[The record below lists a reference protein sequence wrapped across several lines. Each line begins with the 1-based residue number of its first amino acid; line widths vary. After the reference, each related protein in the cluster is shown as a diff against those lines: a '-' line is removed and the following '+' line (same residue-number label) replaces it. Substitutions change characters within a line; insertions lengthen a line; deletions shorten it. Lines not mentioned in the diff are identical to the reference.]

1 MTEALHFLRPW
12 WLLALLPAIALTLA
26 WARHRVSGSH
36 WEASIAPELLAVLLE
51 TNTGSRMRIL
61 AWVVALALALCAIGL
76 AGPTWE
82 RLPQPVEQKN
92 DALIIALDL
101 SLSMFAKDI
110 APSRLVRARQKVTD
124 ILRLRNEGF
133 TALVAYAGDAHAVA
147 PLTDDTH
154 TIENLLAALSPEMM
168 PVFGSKPSSA
178 LEVAHQLF
186 ANAHVNQGRI
196 LLVTDGVDRITDV
209 TKFRDPRFPIS
220 ILGLGTTHGADI
232 PLDFVNQPGRVL
244 QSDQGDAIIARLDEE
259 RLADIARLS
268 HGRYR
273 TLTLNDSDIR
283 HVLAAPL
290 PQDDETLE
298 VDREFDVWADS
309 GYWVCVILLPL
320 LLLGF
325 RRGVFAMLCI
335 AVLPPP
341 AHAGIWEDLW
351 QRRDQQAH
359 HVMLEGAPD
368 RAALLFTDPQ
378 WRASAQY
385 RSGDFPGAA
394 EGFSVDE
401 SLDGYYNLGNALA
414 KLGDFSTAISA
425 YEETLKADPQ
435 HEDAL
440 FNKDLLEQ
448 LLEEQESSESDS
460 NEQQQQGDSSP
471 QDSSEP
477 QDGSDAQQQPD
488 QQQGQDP
495 EQPEN
500 QDSEDQENQ
509 ADENS
514 DPTEQEMDDE
524 SRDEK
529 LDALEQWL
537 RRVPDDPGGL
547 LRRKFR
553 YESNQRRRRG
563 DYQYRETEKI
573 W

>member
-12 WLLALLPAIALTLA
+12 WLLAMIPTIALTLV

-51 TNTGSRMRIL
+51 PNKGSRIRIL
-61 AWVVALALALCAIGL
+61 VWIVAWGLALCAMGL

-92 DALIIALDL
+92 DALVIALDL

-124 ILRLRNEGF
+124 ILRSRNEGF
-133 TALVAYAGDAHAVA
+133 TALVAYAGDAHAVV

-186 ANAHVNQGRI
+186 QNAHVSQGRI
-196 LLVTDGVDRITDV
+196 LLVTDGIDRISDV
-209 TKFRDPRFPIS
+209 TKFRDARFPIS
-220 ILGLGTTHGADI
+220 ILGLGTTRGAEI

-244 QSDQGDAIIARLDEE
+244 QTEAGAAIVARLDEE
-259 RLADIARLS
+259 RLRDIARLS
-268 HGRYR
+268 HGRYH

-283 HVLAAPL
+283 HVLATSL
-290 PQDDETLE
+290 PQDDETLQ
-298 VDREFDVWADS
+298 VDREFDIWADS

-341 AHAGIWEDLW
+341 ANAGLWEDLW

-359 HVMLEGAPD
+359 HSMLAGQPD
-368 RAALLFTDPQ
+368 KAAVLFTDPQ

-394 EGFSVDE
+394 EGFSVDDTV
-401 SLDGYYNLGNALA
+401 DGYYNFGNALA

-425 YEETLKADPQ
+425 YEEALKFDPQ
-435 HEDAL
+435 HEDAQ
-440 FNKDLLEQ
+440 FNRKLLEQ
-448 LLEEQESSESDS
+448 LLDEQESSESDS

-471 QDSSEP
+471 QTSSEP
-477 QDGSDAQQQPD
+477 QDGSDARQQQL
-488 QQQGQDP
+488 QQGQDQ

-509 ADENS
+509 ADQNS
-514 DPTEQEMDDE
+514 DPAEQEMDDE

-529 LDALEQWL
+529 QDALEQWL

>member
-12 WLLALLPAIALTLA
+12 WLLAMIPTIALTLV

-51 TNTGSRMRIL
+51 PNKGSRMRIL
-61 AWVVALALALCAIGL
+61 VWIVACGLALCAMGL

-92 DALIIALDL
+92 DALVIALDL

-124 ILRLRNEGF
+124 ILRSRNEGF
-133 TALVAYAGDAHAVA
+133 TALVAYAGDAHAVV

-186 ANAHVNQGRI
+186 QNAHVSQGRI
-196 LLVTDGVDRITDV
+196 LLVTDGIDRISDV
-209 TKFRDPRFPIS
+209 TKFRDARFPIS
-220 ILGLGTTHGADI
+220 ILGLGTTRGAEI

-244 QSDQGDAIIARLDEE
+244 QTDAGAAIVARLDEE
-259 RLADIARLS
+259 RLRDIARLS
-268 HGRYR
+268 HGRYH

-283 HVLAAPL
+283 HVLATSL
-290 PQDDETLE
+290 PQDDETLQ
-298 VDREFDVWADS
+298 VDREFDIWADS

-341 AHAGIWEDLW
+341 ANAGLWEDLW

-359 HVMLEGAPD
+359 HSMLAGQPD
-368 RAALLFTDPQ
+368 KAAVLFTDPQ

-394 EGFSVDE
+394 EGFSVDDTV
-401 SLDGYYNLGNALA
+401 DGYYNFGNALA

-425 YEETLKADPQ
+425 YQEALKFDPQ
-435 HEDAL
+435 HEDAQ
-440 FNKDLLEQ
+440 FNRNLLEQ
-448 LLEEQESSESDS
+448 LLDEQESSESDS

-471 QDSSEP
+471 QTSSEP
-477 QDGSDAQQQPD
+477 QDGSDARQQQL
-488 QQQGQDP
+488 QQGQDQ

-509 ADENS
+509 ADQNS
-514 DPTEQEMDDE
+514 DPAEQEMDDE

-529 LDALEQWL
+529 QDALEQWL

>member
-1 MTEALHFLRPW
+1 MIEALHFLRPW
-12 WLLALLPAIALTLA
+12 WLLAIIPTIALTLV

-51 TNTGSRMRIL
+51 PNKGSRIRIL
-61 AWVVALALALCAIGL
+61 VWIVACGLALCAMGL

-92 DALIIALDL
+92 DALVIALDL

-124 ILRLRNEGF
+124 ILRSRNEGF

-186 ANAHVNQGRI
+186 QNAHVSQGRI
-196 LLVTDGVDRITDV
+196 LLVTDGIDRISDV
-209 TKFRDPRFPIS
+209 TKFRDARFPIS
-220 ILGLGTTHGADI
+220 ILGLGTTRGAEI

-244 QSDQGDAIIARLDEE
+244 QTEAGAAIVARLDEE
-259 RLADIARLS
+259 RLRDIARLS
-268 HGRYR
+268 HGRYH

-283 HVLAAPL
+283 HVLATSL
-290 PQDDETLE
+290 PQDDETLQ
-298 VDREFDVWADS
+298 VDREFDIWADS

-341 AHAGIWEDLW
+341 ANAGLWEDLW

-359 HVMLEGAPD
+359 HSMLAGQPD
-368 RAALLFTDPQ
+368 KAAVLFTDPQ

-394 EGFSVDE
+394 EGFSVDDTV
-401 SLDGYYNLGNALA
+401 DGYYNFGNALA

-425 YEETLKADPQ
+425 YQEALKFDPQ
-435 HEDAL
+435 HEDAQ
-440 FNKDLLEQ
+440 FNRNLLEQ
-448 LLEEQESSESDS
+448 LLDEQESSESDS

-471 QDSSEP
+471 QTSSEP
-477 QDGSDAQQQPD
+477 QDGSDARQQQV
-488 QQQGQDP
+488 QQGQDP

-509 ADENS
+509 ADQNS
-514 DPTEQEMDDE
+514 DPAEQEMDDE

-529 LDALEQWL
+529 QVALEQWL

>member
-12 WLLALLPAIALTLA
+12 WLLAMIPTIALTLV

-51 TNTGSRMRIL
+51 PNKGSRMRIL
-61 AWVVALALALCAIGL
+61 VWIVACGLALCAMGL

-92 DALIIALDL
+92 DALVIALDL

-124 ILRLRNEGF
+124 ILRSRKEGF
-133 TALVAYAGDAHAVA
+133 TALVAYAGDAHAVV

-186 ANAHVNQGRI
+186 QNAHVPQGRI
-196 LLVTDGVDRITDV
+196 LLVTDGIDRISDV
-209 TKFRDPRFPIS
+209 TKFRDTRFPIS
-220 ILGLGTTHGADI
+220 ILGLGTTRGAEI

-244 QSDQGDAIIARLDEE
+244 QTEAGAAIIARLDEA
-259 RLADIARLS
+259 RLRDIARLS
-268 HGRYR
+268 HGRYH

-283 HVLAAPL
+283 HVLATSL
-290 PQDDETLE
+290 PQDDETLQ
-298 VDREFDVWADS
+298 VDREFDIWADS

-341 AHAGIWEDLW
+341 ANAGIWEDLW

-359 HVMLEGAPD
+359 HSMLAGQPD
-368 RAALLFTDPQ
+368 KAAVLFTDPQ

-394 EGFSVDE
+394 EGFSVDDTVE
-401 SLDGYYNLGNALA
+401 GYYNFGNALA

-425 YEETLKADPQ
+425 YEEALKIDPQ
-435 HEDAL
+435 HEDAQ
-440 FNKDLLEQ
+440 FNRKLLEQ
-448 LLEEQESSESDS
+448 LLDEQESSESDS

-471 QDSSEP
+471 QNSSEP
-477 QDGSDAQQQPD
+477 QDGSDARQQQV
-488 QQQGQDP
+488 QQGQDP

-509 ADENS
+509 ADQNS
-514 DPTEQEMDDE
+514 DPTDQEMDDE

-529 LDALEQWL
+529 QDALEQWL

>member
-12 WLLALLPAIALTLA
+12 WLLAMIPTIALTLV

-51 TNTGSRMRIL
+51 PNKGSRMRIL
-61 AWVVALALALCAIGL
+61 VWIVACGLALCAMGL

-92 DALIIALDL
+92 DALVIALDL
-101 SLSMFAKDI
+101 SLSMFAKDV

-124 ILRLRNEGF
+124 ILRSRKEGF
-133 TALVAYAGDAHAVA
+133 TALVAYAGDAHAVV

-186 ANAHVNQGRI
+186 QNAHVSQGRI
-196 LLVTDGVDRITDV
+196 LLVTDGIDRISDV
-209 TKFRDPRFPIS
+209 TKFRDTRFPIS
-220 ILGLGTTHGADI
+220 ILGLGTTRGAEI

-244 QSDQGDAIIARLDEE
+244 QTEAGAAIIARLDEE
-259 RLADIARLS
+259 RLRDIARLS
-268 HGRYR
+268 HGRYH

-283 HVLAAPL
+283 HVLATSL
-290 PQDDETLE
+290 PQDDETLQ
-298 VDREFDVWADS
+298 VDREFDIWADS

-341 AHAGIWEDLW
+341 ANAGLWEDLW

-359 HVMLEGAPD
+359 HSMLAGQPD
-368 RAALLFTDPQ
+368 KAAVLFTDPQ

-394 EGFSVDE
+394 EGFSVDDTVE
-401 SLDGYYNLGNALA
+401 GYYNFGNALA

-425 YEETLKADPQ
+425 YEEALKIDPQ
-435 HEDAL
+435 HEDAQ
-440 FNKDLLEQ
+440 FNRKLLEQ
-448 LLEEQESSESDS
+448 LLDEQESSESDS

-471 QDSSEP
+471 QNSSEP
-477 QDGSDAQQQPD
+477 QDGSDARQQQV
-488 QQQGQDP
+488 QQGQDP

-509 ADENS
+509 ADQNS
-514 DPTEQEMDDE
+514 DPTDQEMDDE

-529 LDALEQWL
+529 QDALEQWL

>member
-1 MTEALHFLRPW
+1 MIEALHFLRPW
-12 WLLALLPAIALTLA
+12 WLLAIIPTIALTLV

-51 TNTGSRMRIL
+51 PNKGSRIRIL
-61 AWVVALALALCAIGL
+61 VWIVACGLALCAMGL

-92 DALIIALDL
+92 DALVIALDL

-124 ILRLRNEGF
+124 ILRSRNEGF

-186 ANAHVNQGRI
+186 QNAHVSQGRI
-196 LLVTDGVDRITDV
+196 LLVTDGIDRISDV
-209 TKFRDPRFPIS
+209 TKFRDARFPIS
-220 ILGLGTTHGADI
+220 ILGLGTTRGAEI

-244 QSDQGDAIIARLDEE
+244 QTEAGAAIVARLDEE
-259 RLADIARLS
+259 RLRDIARLS
-268 HGRYR
+268 HGRYH

-283 HVLAAPL
+283 HVLATSL
-290 PQDDETLE
+290 PQDDETLQ
-298 VDREFDVWADS
+298 VDREFDIWADS

-341 AHAGIWEDLW
+341 ANAGLWEDLW

-359 HVMLEGAPD
+359 HSMLAGQPD
-368 RAALLFTDPQ
+368 KAAVLFTDPQ

-394 EGFSVDE
+394 EGFSVDDTV
-401 SLDGYYNLGNALA
+401 DGYYNFGNALA

-425 YEETLKADPQ
+425 YEEALKFDPQ
-435 HEDAL
+435 HEDAQ
-440 FNKDLLEQ
+440 FNRNLLEQ
-448 LLEEQESSESDS
+448 LLDEQESSESDS

-471 QDSSEP
+471 QTSSEP
-477 QDGSDAQQQPD
+477 QDGSDARQQQL
-488 QQQGQDP
+488 QQGQDP

-509 ADENS
+509 ADQNS
-514 DPTEQEMDDE
+514 DPAEQELDDE

-529 LDALEQWL
+529 QDALEQWL

>member
-12 WLLALLPAIALTLA
+12 WLLAMIPTIALTLV

-51 TNTGSRMRIL
+51 PNKGSRIRIL
-61 AWVVALALALCAIGL
+61 VWIVAWGLALCAMGL

-92 DALIIALDL
+92 DALVIALDL

-124 ILRLRNEGF
+124 ILRSRNEGF

-186 ANAHVNQGRI
+186 QNAHVSQGRI
-196 LLVTDGVDRITDV
+196 LLVTDGIDRISDV
-209 TKFRDPRFPIS
+209 TKFRDARFPIS
-220 ILGLGTTHGADI
+220 ILGLGTTRGAEI

-244 QSDQGDAIIARLDEE
+244 QTEAGAAIVARLDEE
-259 RLADIARLS
+259 RLRDIARLS
-268 HGRYR
+268 HGRYH

-283 HVLAAPL
+283 HVLATSL
-290 PQDDETLE
+290 PQDDETLQ
-298 VDREFDVWADS
+298 VDREFDIWADS

-341 AHAGIWEDLW
+341 ANAGLWEDLW

-359 HVMLEGAPD
+359 HSMLAGQPD
-368 RAALLFTDPQ
+368 KAAVLFTDPQ

-394 EGFSVDE
+394 EGFSVDDTV
-401 SLDGYYNLGNALA
+401 DGYYNFGNALA

-425 YEETLKADPQ
+425 YQEALKFDPQ
-435 HEDAL
+435 HEDAQ
-440 FNKDLLEQ
+440 FNRNLLEQ
-448 LLEEQESSESDS
+448 LLDEQESSESDS

-471 QDSSEP
+471 QTSSEP
-477 QDGSDAQQQPD
+477 QDGSDARQQQL
-488 QQQGQDP
+488 QQGQDQ

-509 ADENS
+509 ADQNS
-514 DPTEQEMDDE
+514 DPAEQELDDE

-529 LDALEQWL
+529 QDALEQWL